1 MKTYKT
7 TGLQDA
13 LAAKLAATAGPG
25 GRTFAGAW
33 WGRGEVA
40 ERFYFRESAEI
51 RRDGKPIRGI
61 KVWLQF
67 DDPATLDGVSLRVEA
82 PKRWYGTTLAAWHAA
97 AANVAIELVDPEEA
111 NRLRA
116 EIAAAREA
124 GDQIGD
130 LVGGEDD

>member
-1 MKTYKT
+1 VSWRVV
-7 TGLQDA
+7 A
-13 LAAKLAATAGPG
+13 PNRWSGP
-25 GRTFAGAW
+25 TW
-33 WGRGEVA
+33 
-40 ERFYFRESAEI
+40 
-51 RRDGKPIRGI
+51 
-61 KVWLQF
+61 
-67 DDPATLDGVSLRVEA
+67 
-82 PKRWYGTTLAAWHAA
+82 AAWHAA